1 MSTLIAVG
9 ESTLLSSSMAIEVYN
24 SLMLACS
31 SEIQMCFSWS
41 TLLLDSNS
49 TTDNFRIFRQ
59 YEPSRS
65 AEADGEYG
73 PIFIRKRAPSPNQRN
88 RRPELVEVADE
99 GPPTS
104 RLRSE
109 MGRDITGIRISN
121 KPAVANFIPNG
132 ADNVSNSISS
142 ERVKTKD
149 TKAENDGTAGGC
161 GEKQEVLSVKSM
173 NCKNTDMMHQEKP
186 VKAETLKSS
195 DKNPIISKPSSD
207 LGTEDHATEITDAGS
222 NHSTNSNDLESPI
235 PMTANKPLILSL
247 HRSAGSVRSTKFK
260 VTVPL
265 GPTFRSEERAA
276 KRKEFHMKLEEK
288 HKALEAEKQ
297 EQAARAKEMEEAAIK
312 QLRKSMV
319 YKANPVPSFYHEG
332 PPPKAEVKKS
342 PVTRAKSP
350 NLARRKSCSDVFIS
364 YPEEKKGCAK
374 ALKEDPNQAKEI
386 TVEEEEMKKKES
398 SPMKEIKEENLVEV
412 EEEMMKESSPVKEIK
427 EENPVEV
434 EEESSPEKPG
444 DKDDEEDDHGDRVVH
459 EADEEDDENNHGV
472 VDAEVVE
479 VAADAGHGLGGIVR
493 AGEGGVVEEDAPW
506 AARCVI
512 GSSA

>member
-1 MSTLIAVG
+1 
-9 ESTLLSSSMAIEVYN
+9 
-24 SLMLACS
+24 
-31 SEIQMCFSWS
+31 
-41 TLLLDSNS
+41 
-49 TTDNFRIFRQ
+49 
-59 YEPSRS
+59 
-65 AEADGEYG
+65 
-73 PIFIRKRAPSPNQRN
+73 
-88 RRPELVEVADE
+88 
-99 GPPTS
+99 
-104 RLRSE
+104 

-235 PMTANKPLILSL
+235 PMTANKPLHMQQLDDHDEEEDRCSL
-247 HRSAGSVRSTKFK
+247 ASSSAGSVRSTKFK

-374 ALKEDPNQAKEI
+374 ARHSIGTYTEEGSSSSSSNSSKERVGSGGRSGNNGITRVKGRPKSVKEDPNQAKEI

-412 EEEMMKESSPVKEIK
+412 EEEMMKESSPVNEIK

-434 EEESSPEKPG
+434 EEESSPVKEM
-444 DKDDEEDDHGDRVVH
+444 EQNVNQILNALVT
-459 EADEEDDENNHGV
+459 
-472 VDAEVVE
+472 
-479 VAADAGHGLGGIVR
+479 
-493 AGEGGVVEEDAPW
+493 
-506 AARCVI
+506 
-512 GSSA
+512 